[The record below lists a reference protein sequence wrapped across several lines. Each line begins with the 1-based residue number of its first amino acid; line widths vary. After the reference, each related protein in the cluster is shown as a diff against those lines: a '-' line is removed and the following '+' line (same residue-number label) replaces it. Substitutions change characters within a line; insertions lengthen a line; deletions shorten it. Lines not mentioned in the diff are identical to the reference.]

1 MWCILVG
8 ASNKNKKPLNQ
19 NNMTAVEFLET
30 IMPKLV
36 YISKSNK
43 VKFDE
48 LIKQAKEM
56 EKDQIGYSEEDVR
69 KAILFG
75 QGMELWKEE
84 FQINGF
90 IQSLQQKHELT
101 KSE

>member
-1 MWCILVG
+1 MKKQTLEEVALSFLPSSEVEHDTDFIIGFING
-8 ASNKNKKPLNQ
+8 AKWQQKRS
-19 NNMTAVEFLET
+19 
-30 IMPKLV
+30 
-36 YISKSNK
+36 
-43 VKFDE
+43 
-48 LIKQAKEM
+48 
-56 EKDQIGYSEEDVR
+56 YSEEDVR

-90 IQSLQQKHELT
+90 IQSLKQKHELN